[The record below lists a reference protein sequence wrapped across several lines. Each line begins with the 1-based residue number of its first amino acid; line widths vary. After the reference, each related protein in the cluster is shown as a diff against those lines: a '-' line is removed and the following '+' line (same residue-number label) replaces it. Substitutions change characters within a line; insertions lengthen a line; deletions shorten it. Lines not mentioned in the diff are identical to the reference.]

1 MKRPAFLIRALA
13 VAVVGFNVSGNYF
26 LSVGM
31 RSMGE
36 LVSVS
41 PLEYLRALANGWVAL
56 GVVLLIGWLISNLSL
71 LSWADL
77 TYVLPITAV
86 SYVIAAVLG
95 AVSLNEHVSLAHW
108 GGVLLIFSGVVI
120 VGRTR
125 PRTAPAPR
133 VSRIGERRQ

>member
-1 MKRPAFLIRALA
+1 MKRPAFLIRILA
-13 VAVVGFNVSGNYF
+13 IAVVGFNVSGNYF

-41 PLEYLRALANGWVAL
+41 PLAYLRALANAWVAL
-56 GVVLLIGWLISNLSL
+56 GVVLLIGWLISQLSL

-77 TYVLPITAV
+77 TYVLPITAI
-86 SYVIAAVLG
+86 SYVITAVVG
-95 AVSLNEHVSLAHW
+95 AVSLKEHVSPIHW
-108 GGVLLIFSGVVI
+108 GGVLLIFCGVLI

-125 PRTAPAPR
+125 PRTAPAPP
-133 VSRIGERRQ
+133 GEPRP